1 MSQYPNSGSL
11 FPLDAKFK
19 TSDKS
24 PSMRGQIELGEDLC
38 DYIQQQYRAGVEVK
52 LDIAAWTRVA
62 ADSGKKFLSIKVQ
75 KEYVKDAEKKKVTS
89 VQDMDDDIPF

>member
-24 PSMRGQIELGEDLC
+24 PTMSGQIELGEELC

-75 KEYVKDAEKKKVTS
+75 KEYVKDAKKKKATS

>member
-24 PSMRGQIELGEDLC
+24 PTMRGQIELGEDLC

-52 LDIAAWTRVA
+52 LDIAAWTQVA
-62 ADSGKKFLSIKVQ
+62 TATGKKFLSIKVQ
-75 KEYVKDAEKKKVTS
+75 KEYVKDAQEKKVTS
-89 VQDMDDDIPF
+89 VKDMEDDIPF

>member
-24 PSMRGQIELGEDLC
+24 PTMRGQIELGEDLC
-38 DYIQQQYRAGVEVK
+38 DYIQQQYRSGVEVK
-52 LDIAAWTRVA
+52 LDIAAWTQIA
-62 ADSGKKFLSIKVQ
+62 ASSGKKFLSIKVQ
-75 KEYVKDAEKKKVTS
+75 KEYVKDAKEKKVTS